1 MARVFELVVQPKSMV
16 QMKTLREAYGKDKA
30 SFNLRVR
37 YMIYKVLDSDEEE
50 HYFKESVNS
59 SEVNISLK
67 QHGVFEFKCKF
78 CAKFHSARLSRE
90 VWEEGMEEDVECFTK
105 TNDVDKYINS
115 ICFFVKH
122 CT

>member
-16 QMKTLREAYGKDKA
+16 HMKTLREAYGKDKA

-37 YMIYKVLDSDEEE
+37 YMIYKVFDSDEEE
-50 HYFKESVNS
+50 HYFKKSVNS

-78 CAKFHSARLSRE
+78 CPKFHSARLLLSQE

-105 TNDVDKYINS
+105 K
-115 ICFFVKH
+115 K
-122 CT
+122 